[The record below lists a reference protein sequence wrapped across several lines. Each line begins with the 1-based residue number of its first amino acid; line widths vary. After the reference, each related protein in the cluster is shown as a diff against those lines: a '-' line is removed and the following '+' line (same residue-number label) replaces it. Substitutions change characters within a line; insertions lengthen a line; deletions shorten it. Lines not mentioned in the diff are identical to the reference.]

1 MMKAYLM
8 FENDESALQP
18 DIYRIGSEVSKDLEI
33 DTLCKSMAA
42 GNEFLY
48 RIAMNALLSGLNNN
62 LDIILYR
69 QEVLKDC
76 LDNSQ
81 IIREM
86 YKIAVEAIESKK
98 KHWWIVS
105 MKYPSSILSNSVY
118 TLKDLMVY
126 LKQLKNIA
134 DGHAEKF
141 KSKGFARFF
150 ATLVK
155 ELDDDYFNIVENH
168 LQELEFPDGI
178 LLSARLTKGNK
189 GTDYTT
195 LKSLNKKKW
204 YQHFFKKKTNSYT
217 FRISDR
223 DVAGANALGE
233 LKDNGINSIANI
245 MAQSADHIINFFNML
260 MDELAFYIGCQNLYE
275 QLIMLNEPVAFPVP
289 VEQNQRVHNFKG
301 LYDVCLALTM
311 QKKIVGNDAS
321 LNNKNLVIITGAN
334 QGGKSTFLRSI
345 GLSQLMMQCG
355 MFVPAESFSANLCSS
370 LFTHFKR
377 EEDKTMESGKLD
389 EELKRFSGLVDNINR
404 GSLILFNESFA
415 ATNER
420 EGSEIAGQIVSA
432 LYEKGI
438 KIFFVTHLFDFAY
451 NFYHKMMKN
460 VIFLRADRQPDGS
473 RTFKLVEEVP
483 LQTGFGEDLYC
494 RIFKEDIK
502 K

>member
-105 MKYPSSILSNSVY
+105 MKIPFIHFIKLR
-118 TLKDLMVY
+118 LHPERFDGL

-178 LLSARLTKGNK
+178 LLSASLTKGNK

-223 DVAGANALGE
+223 DVAGLMPWGI
-233 LKDNGINSIANI
+233 KRHGINSIANI

-275 QLIMLNEPVAFPVP
+275 QLIMLNE
-289 VEQNQRVHNFKG
+289 R
-301 LYDVCLALTM
+301 C
-311 QKKIVGNDAS
+311 I
-321 LNNKNLVIITGAN
+321 
-334 QGGKSTFLRSI
+334 
-345 GLSQLMMQCG
+345 
-355 MFVPAESFSANLCSS
+355 
-370 LFTHFKR
+370 
-377 EEDKTMESGKLD
+377 SGP
-389 EELKRFSGLVDNINR
+389 R
-404 GSLILFNESFA
+404 
-415 ATNER
+415 
-420 EGSEIAGQIVSA
+420 
-432 LYEKGI
+432 
-438 KIFFVTHLFDFAY
+438 
-451 NFYHKMMKN
+451 
-460 VIFLRADRQPDGS
+460 
-473 RTFKLVEEVP
+473 
-483 LQTGFGEDLYC
+483 
-494 RIFKEDIK
+494 
-502 K
+502 